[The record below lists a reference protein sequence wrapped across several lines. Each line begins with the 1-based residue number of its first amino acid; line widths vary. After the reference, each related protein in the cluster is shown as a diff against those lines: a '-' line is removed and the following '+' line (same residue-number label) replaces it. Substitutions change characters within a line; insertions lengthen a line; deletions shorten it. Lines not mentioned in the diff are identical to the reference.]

1 MNPTKWGASALA
13 LLAPLVFLATEA
25 GAQTRPSSGLP
36 GQLPGQTGTTSQ
48 PRFLGQPERPVGLDD
63 LIPADPLKLW
73 HDQLLK
79 EKPVLALSADQQAAF
94 DAFARELDDVQRMNA
109 QRVRRAVRRQP
120 PVTTAMVDVERDLRT
135 EAADATDW
143 AAALNDLSSRWRA
156 LQPVL
161 TPEQRSRLDRIYQQ
175 SQLGGH
181 DVPPPR

>member
-1 MNPTKWGASALA
+1 MNPTKWGASVLAILA
-13 LLAPLVFLATEA
+13 LLAAEA
-25 GAQTRPSSGLP
+25 GAQSRPSSGVP
-36 GQLPGQTGTTSQ
+36 GQLPGQAATPQ

-79 EKPVLALSADQQAAF
+79 EKPVLALSADQQLAF

-120 PVTTAMVDVERDLRT
+120 SVTTAMVDVERDLRT

-156 LQPVL
+156 LQSAL
-161 TPEQRSRLDRIYQQ
+161 SPEQRSRIDRIYQQ

-181 DVPPPR
+181 DVPAPR

>member
-1 MNPTKWGASALA
+1 MNPTKRGASALA
-13 LLAPLVFLATEA
+13 ILALLASQAV
-25 GAQTRPSSGLP
+25 AQSRPSSGLP
-36 GQLPGQTGTTSQ
+36 GQLPGQTGTMPQ
-48 PRFLGQPERPVGLDD
+48 PRFLGQPERPLGLDD

-73 HDQLLK
+73 HAQLLK
-79 EKPVLALSADQQAAF
+79 ERPELALSVDQQATF

-156 LQPVL
+156 LQQVL
-161 TPEQRSRLDRIYQQ
+161 SPEQRSRIDRIYQQ